1 MDLLKQCQQWFEQDE
16 EQKVIDALEAIPAE
30 ERTPELDSELA
41 KAYIAVAHI
50 EEREPFEKALELL
63 APHEEYFAEDHC
75 WNYRIAL
82 AYYCLDEEGPA
93 LRYFEKA
100 LKARPGDKDTQEYID
115 DCRRRLSL
123 PRFEKNF
130 RERTQEAWAAFS
142 QIEAELRQIIDTDET
157 HQRGEELIE
166 KCGNAL
172 KTALRDTSF
181 ELGFNGEKY
190 ELILSPEGLRSRLFP
205 LVYFQKQ
212 APESVLEHWNIWIGR
227 QPAKGFMLRAGEMEI
242 RAEDVQMWAEE
253 TEDHQVSLVLCCEKL
268 TPILKEDTDK
278 VWWALS
284 MLVDQTIGEVS
295 AIAFVDGFDVYA
307 QPKDEPAMLLSQLP
321 ELLQSM
327 GLSFWRDGSDYLEN
341 SYLAYELEPV
351 EDPEA
356 DWRLDVYTGS
366 CRLPVLINDYLTA
379 RSDMVDEYHKD
390 GIAAGF
396 LLYPLSGFTGE
407 ERVKAIL
414 DFRDNLRDAILR
426 DAGEEAVTFL
436 GGATGLYCGYLD
448 FIAWDLPAVLTAAQ
462 AFFEGSDL
470 PYAHFHAFRRDVGG
484 VPLLD
489 EKEPEPDIHEETGSL
504 LSTEDIEIL
513 ESFDEGTA
521 AYFGKMLDWLENF
534 IKSGVE
540 EGRFSEK
547 QAHRDLQIALW
558 YAFASNNLDDYIHYY
573 RTVEWMKD
581 SEENAVGC
589 ATWYYRYSVALMYC
603 GRLEEALNYAEKGA
617 QEEPDYPWVWLQ
629 VGKLRAHFG
638 NKAGALD
645 AVKQG
650 LKLEPGDHEFLT
662 LQKEIKAG
670 AALEQMEYHWIDP
683 GADQMLQQGLDE
695 DADDKQRA
703 LACIRVDEAGLAVFY
718 ELFRPEKYGYEKN
731 APCCEFQ
738 YPVKEHLVELSFRMN
753 EAGLSKMGTDWLRQL
768 KERLD
773 SGKWLTHTPE
783 GEPEG
788 ILTGVF
794 VDQLRRI
801 GLVYQ
806 QPGEDQY
813 FQIFLNP
820 DGTKAD
826 AFWSSRKN
834 SEPEVY
840 SEDEPLDLAEA
851 MMKYLNCECT
861 YFPSMKDDDP
871 IMLAYNYAKRESV
884 KEGFVPVLIKADDE
898 ILWECLIM
906 NSDPDSDGEDDY
918 TFDPDKVAEYRKKM
932 LSAPVK
938 NSKAVLEEL
947 IGQRKEEA
955 EDDDMDWDEEI
966 LGEMEGG
973 YDNRRFSSYWN
984 SDNNMTYPLILAK
997 IPVKNPWEIF
1007 AYLPF
1012 GGWNE
1017 CPDTPELMAVAKYWF
1032 EQHGAVPA
1040 AMSHDELEFL
1050 LPAPVSEEKAMDV
1063 AVEQYGFCPDIVDQ
1077 EQDDPTVGNLADVL
1091 RQSTVWYFW
1100 WD

>member
-16 EQKVIDALEAIPAE
+16 AQKVIDALEAIPAE

-50 EEREPFEKALELL
+50 GEREPFEKALELL

-75 WNYRIAL
+75 WNYRIAS
-82 AYYCLDEEGPA
+82 AYYCLDEEGTA

-100 LKARPGDKDTQEYID
+100 LKARPGDKDTQEYIN

-157 HQRGEELIE
+157 HQRGEELVE

-181 ELGFNGEKY
+181 ELGFNGEKH

-212 APESVLEHWNIWIGR
+212 APESVLEHWNIWVGR
-227 QPAKGFMLRAGEMEI
+227 QPCEGFELRAGEIEV
-242 RAEDVQMWAEE
+242 RADDVQMWAEE
-253 TEDHQVSLVLCCEKL
+253 TEDHQVSLVLYCEKL

-295 AIAFVDGFDVYA
+295 AIAFVAGFDVYA
-307 QPKDEPAMLLSQLP
+307 QPKDEPAKLLSELP

-327 GLSFWRDGSDYLEN
+327 GLSLWRDGSDYLEN

-504 LSTEDIEIL
+504 LSAEDIEIL

-547 QAHRDLQIALW
+547 QAHQDLQIALW
-558 YAFASNNLDDYIHYY
+558 YAFACLNLDDYIHYY
-573 RTVEWMKD
+573 RAAEWMKD
-581 SEENAVGC
+581 SEKNATGC

-603 GRLEEALNYAEKGA
+603 GRLEEALEYAERGA
-617 QEEPDYPWVWLQ
+617 LEEPDYPWIWLHL
-629 VGKLRAHFG
+629 GKLRAHFG
-638 NKAGALD
+638 DKSGALD

-650 LKLEPGDHEFLT
+650 LKLEPGDYEFLT
-662 LQKEIKAG
+662 LKKEIKAG
-670 AALEQMEYHWIDP
+670 ATLEQMEYHWINPD
-683 GADQMLQQGLDE
+683 ADQTLQRGLDE
-695 DADDKQRA
+695 NADDKQCA
-703 LACIRVDEAGLAVFY
+703 IACIRVDEAGLAEFY
-718 ELFRPEKYGYEKN
+718 ELFHPERYSYEKN
-731 APCCEFQ
+731 SPCCEFQ

-773 SGKWLTHTPE
+773 SGEWLTHTPE

-918 TFDPDKVAEYRKKM
+918 TFAPDKVAEYRKKM
-932 LSAPVK
+932 LSAPIK
-938 NSKAVLEEL
+938 DGKAVLEEL
-947 IGQRKEEA
+947 TGQRKEEA
-955 EDDDMDWDEEI
+955 EDDDMDWEEEV

-973 YDNRRFSSYWN
+973 EPNDRFSSYW
-984 SDNNMTYPLILAK
+984 DDDTEMTYPLILAK

-1012 GGWNE
+1012 GNWND
-1017 CPDTPELMAVAKYWF
+1017 CPNTPELMAAAKYWF
-1032 EQHGAVPA
+1032 EQYGAVPA

-1050 LPAPVSEEKAMDV
+1050 LPAPVPKEKAMDV
-1063 AVEQYGFCPDIVDQ
+1063 AVEQYGFCPDLDQ
-1077 EQDDPTVGNLADVL
+1077 NASIGTLADTIH
-1091 RQSTVWYFW
+1091 QSTVWYFW